1 MYDAHSPKQEDLC
14 AKFILLPRALRA
26 DHQLLDASPA
36 PLAHLPKDQV
46 FLVFF
51 YGLICALPVSEITLL
66 AFGESK
72 KDLLESRAQHVGGYI
87 DDTWRHV
94 SDMTSIGVPSALV
107 RRAWNRPQHKLDEG
121 IDEAQHFPDWL
132 HARGRL
138 GYRAKTPG
146 YR

>member
-1 MYDAHSPKQEDLC
+1 MRGWWREAGIIEQ
-14 AKFILLPRALRA
+14 AKPFDGAFDALRA
-26 DHQLLDASPA
+26 VANAGHTVGLITARA
-36 PLAHLPKDQV
+36 WHPLARVNTH
-46 FLVFF
+46 
-51 YGLICALPVSEITLL
+51 ALPVSEIILL

-94 SDMTSIGVPSALV
+94 SDMASIGVPSALV